1 MMNVLKISAITLL
14 VKDMNR
20 SCKFYS
26 KIPGFNLAYGGSP
39 SDLFTSYE
47 IGNSSHYLNLELS
60 KTMHNNKEQDTRS
73 VVKIILHTDDV
84 DKLYFYF
91 KNDKTI
97 SQLILFDNEPSNA
110 SWGERYFHLH
120 DPDGYLLSFAKTLN
134 NQKHFDIISQ

>member
-1 MMNVLKISAITLL
+1 MKVHKISAITL
-14 VKDMNR
+14 VINDMNR

-26 KIPGFNLAYGGSP
+26 KIPGFKLTYGGSP

-47 IGNSSHYLNLELS
+47 IGNSAHYLNLELS
-60 KTMHNNKEQDTRS
+60 KTRHNNKERDKRT
-73 VVKIILHTDDV
+73 VGKIILYTEDV
-84 DKLYFYF
+84 DELYLYF

-110 SWGERYFHLH
+110 PWGERYFHIH

-134 NQKHFDIISQ
+134 NQKQCDTK

>member
-1 MMNVLKISAITLL
+1 MKVHKISAITL
-14 VKDMNR
+14 VINDMNR

-26 KIPGFNLAYGGSP
+26 KIPGFKLTYGGSP

-47 IGNSSHYLNLELS
+47 IGNSAHYLNLELS
-60 KTMHNNKEQDTRS
+60 KTRHNNKERDKRN
-73 VVKIILHTDDV
+73 VGKIILYTEDV
-84 DKLYFYF
+84 DELYLYF

-110 SWGERYFHLH
+110 SWGERYFHIH

-134 NQKHFDIISQ
+134 NQKQCDTK

>member
-1 MMNVLKISAITLL
+1 MKVHKISAITLIIN
-14 VKDMNR
+14 DMNR

-26 KIPGFNLAYGGSP
+26 KIPGFKLTYGGSP

-47 IGNSSHYLNLELS
+47 IGNSAHYLNLELS
-60 KTMHNNKEQDTRS
+60 KTRHNNKERDKRN
-73 VVKIILHTDDV
+73 VGKIILYTEDV
-84 DKLYFYF
+84 DELYLYF

-110 SWGERYFHLH
+110 SWGERYFHIH

-134 NQKHFDIISQ
+134 NQKQCDTK

>member
-1 MMNVLKISAITLL
+1 MKVHKISAITL
-14 VKDMNR
+14 VINDMNR

-26 KIPGFNLAYGGSP
+26 KIPGFKLTYGGSP

-47 IGNSSHYLNLELS
+47 IGNSAHYLNLELT
-60 KTMHNNKEQDTRS
+60 KTRHNNKERDKRT
-73 VVKIILHTDDV
+73 VGKIILYTEDV
-84 DKLYFYF
+84 DELYLYF

-110 SWGERYFHLH
+110 SWGERYFHIH

-134 NQKHFDIISQ
+134 NQKQCDTK

>member
-1 MMNVLKISAITLL
+1 MKVHKISAITL
-14 VKDMNR
+14 VINDMNR

-26 KIPGFNLAYGGSP
+26 KIPGFKLTYGGSP

-47 IGNSSHYLNLELS
+47 IGNSAHYLNLELS
-60 KTMHNNKEQDTRS
+60 KTRHNNKERDIRT
-73 VVKIILHTDDV
+73 VGKIILHTEDV
-84 DKLYFYF
+84 DELYLYF

-110 SWGERYFHLH
+110 SWGERYFHIQ

-134 NQKHFDIISQ
+134 NQKQFDTK

>member
-1 MMNVLKISAITLL
+1 MKVHKISAITL
-14 VKDMNR
+14 VINDMNR

-26 KIPGFNLAYGGSP
+26 KIPGFKLIYGGSP

-47 IGNSSHYLNLELS
+47 IGNSAHYLNLELS
-60 KTMHNNKEQDTRS
+60 KTRHNNKERDKRT
-73 VVKIILHTDDV
+73 VGKIILYTEDV
-84 DKLYFYF
+84 DELYLYF

-110 SWGERYFHLH
+110 SWGERYFHIH

-134 NQKHFDIISQ
+134 NQKQCDTK

>member
-1 MMNVLKISAITLL
+1 MKVHKISAITLIIN
-14 VKDMNR
+14 DMNR

-26 KIPGFNLAYGGSP
+26 KIPGFNLTYGGSP

-47 IGNSSHYLNLELS
+47 IGNSTHYLNLEIS
-60 KTMHNNKEQDTRS
+60 KTRHNNKERDIRP
-73 VVKIILHTDDV
+73 VGKIILHTEDV
-84 DKLYFYF
+84 DELYLYF

-110 SWGERYFHLH
+110 SWGERYFHIH

-134 NQKHFDIISQ
+134 NQKQCDTK

>member
-1 MMNVLKISAITLL
+1 MMNVHKISAITL
-14 VKDMNR
+14 VINDMNR

-26 KIPGFNLAYGGSP
+26 KIPGFKLIYGGSP

-47 IGNSSHYLNLELS
+47 IGNSAHYLNLELS
-60 KTMHNNKEQDTRS
+60 KTRHNNKERDIRT
-73 VVKIILHTDDV
+73 VGKIILHTEDV
-84 DKLYFYF
+84 DELYLYF

-110 SWGERYFHLH
+110 SWGERYFHIH

-134 NQKHFDIISQ
+134 NQKQCDTK